1 MIDPFLAELQE
12 ECLKD
17 PEGRLGFLRE
27 AAGDVVGNPNASLTK
42 MIKIC
47 TEIES
52 NFRSVGFVHS
62 ADLFGEFIG
71 HMREIGQS
79 FTDLGERVSPDDGF
93 VLQFFLTDVVQSFEN
108 YYDNLKSSEDSAAKA
123 DEFRPAVKILSSWRP
138 TAVEPALLKI
148 VPSLPPEMVVHQAVS
163 EKAAPVPPSTVDAA
177 PATVNL
183 ESIATAIATN
193 KVTATTSG
201 VELLNKYLICRGPA
215 TTQKSQ
221 PRVFAI
227 PVQQVIEVIDRQPV
241 SALPFPRAGLEGILN
256 FRGDPLPVLVC
267 FDRNDDGARVEASV
281 GKSYVVIANVDERKF
296 GFQMENVLSVTD
308 LDPSRFENPGSW
320 LSPQGGT
327 WVTHL
332 VKQGDDVILV
342 MDLKKAVVA

>member
-27 AAGDVVGNPNASLTK
+27 AAGDVVANPNASLTK
-42 MIKIC
+42 MIKLC

-52 NFRSVGFVHS
+52 NFRSVGFTHS
-62 ADLFGEFIG
+62 AELFGEFIG
-71 HMREIGQS
+71 NIRAIGES
-79 FTDLGERVSPDDGF
+79 FTELGERASPDDGF
-93 VLQFFLTDVVQSFEN
+93 VLQFFLTDVVQSFES
-108 YYDNLKSSEDSAAKA
+108 YFESLKTGEDSEAKA
-123 DEFRPAVKILSSWRP
+123 SEFRPAVKILSSWRP
-138 TAVEPALLKI
+138 TAAELVPEPVVLSI
-148 VPSLPPEMVVHQAVS
+148 VPPVAA
-163 EKAAPVPPSTVDAA
+163 EKSAPAPVPVASA
-177 PATVNL
+177 NL
-183 ESIATAIATN
+183 ESIAAAIATN
-193 KVTATTSG
+193 KVTTS
-201 VELLNKYLICRGPA
+201 VRAIEESNKYLICRGPA
-215 TTQKSQ
+215 TAPKSQ
-221 PRVFAI
+221 ARVFAI

-267 FDRNDDGARVEASV
+267 FDRNDDGATVEPSI

-308 LDPSRFENPGSW
+308 LDQSRFENPGSW
-320 LSPQGGT
+320 LSPNGGT

-332 VKQGDDVILV
+332 VKQGEDVILV
-342 MDLKKAVVA
+342 MDLKKAVAA